1 MERILIK
8 FTKTKGAKFLSHLDT
23 MRTIHR
29 ALRRAEIPIA
39 YSKGFNPHPNIS
51 VAAPLSL
58 GLGSV
63 AEYADIELKEHMN
76 IKELKEKLNNA
87 LPDGMEIVDALEIK
101 GKMPPSMAAVE
112 FARYEV
118 ILNHNAGEDI
128 LKDIIDKILGE
139 ELIER
144 VKKTKSGEKLV
155 NIRPFIENISINS
168 YSGDSVKIDCLLKA
182 GSKGSISI
190 ELVSDLIKDYSE
202 GKIFGHPI
210 IERKEIYGISDNKML
225 SFISYFSRK

>member
-63 AEYADIELKEHMN
+63 AEYADIELKECMD
-76 IKELKEKLNNA
+76 IKELKDRLSSA
-87 LPDGMEIVDALEIK
+87 LPDGMEIVDALEVK
-101 GKMPPSMAAVE
+101 EKMPPSMAAVE
-112 FARYEV
+112 FARYEL
-118 ILNHNAGEDI
+118 ILNHNASENVLI
-128 LKDIIDKILGE
+128 DIINKILEE

-144 VKKTKSGEKLV
+144 IKKTKSGEKLV
-155 NIRPFIENISINS
+155 NIRPFIENISINDYNS
-168 YSGDSVKIDCLLKA
+168 SNVKFDCLLKA

-190 ELVSDLIKDYSE
+190 ELISDIIKDYSD

-210 IERKEIYGISDNKML
+210 IERKEIYGISDNEVV